1 MLVKTWEVPLAVNND
16 LQRPV
21 DDGDFEALCLQ
32 LYSRMWNVTG
42 LMRVGRGGQ
51 AQFGVDILGHDG
63 RQSVG
68 IQCKHYVST
77 KFTYATVTSDVA
89 EADAANLAIQH
100 LIFATTAPAKAEV
113 VRSVHELS
121 ERRRATGKFTVSVE
135 YWNTI
140 CDHIRM
146 HPDVGRAFIP
156 GFPGG
161 TLLAVS
167 ETVVESLTFVREI
180 AAKQDLYR
188 QEMLDAVAGAAV
200 SKSNVAPDARGDEAD
215 PGVVASLDFIRDRMR
230 EGKTADAKQLLQ
242 KLGDPS
248 AFKDEFSKFR
258 WTTNMAAI
266 AMLEGDEERAAEGF
280 LKAYTF
286 APEDEKAY
294 VNRIHAYFMRKKF
307 EAADIACDEALEK
320 FPDSSALWAISL
332 HTRNAVGRETLDAE
346 VPEAALK
353 SSEFLF
359 AKSRLLGKQG
369 ACKASIDLL
378 QQCIALDGGS
388 LDARRALLA
397 EALTWASADPL
408 AALMGQLPPEQRTAL
423 QDALDHFEPLEQ
435 VLPAQQAEK
444 ISEELATNLVS
455 SLLILDQ
462 KPRARR
468 LSHQMLSRH
477 PQLEQLLRTH
487 VMDLAER
494 KDFVA
499 LHVIADGQLDVLP
512 GSVLAMLAEISAYE
526 GDVAWNSQIISV
538 IERRAGED
546 EKLPK
551 ALPLAFLAA
560 WHHGDKTEALAGVQ
574 AHLKLHPA
582 DMLAGVM
589 QVQFLK
595 DLGRRSE
602 ALAAAHSLRDRLS
615 VDSLGLEALYVADLM
630 FDLKQYEEAAP
641 IYERLVP
648 YPGGG
653 ELTWKLLA
661 CYIQTDQRW
670 RAQRIFDAL
679 APSMRSQSDLR
690 RLEIKLAGIM
700 GDWAR
705 MRVLLEQELAADP
718 TSAECIL
725 GCADVLFRLG
735 EREALTAFV
744 ATDPVLKSA
753 GTDQELSFAR
763 LQMNCG
769 FGDLAVARLFRVFRA
784 HPTNERLAGHFLG
797 QLMLAQ
803 NLTLFDP
810 PKVVGPGTA
819 VQLKQGDEQ
828 WAIAIDTAG
837 SQRVETW
844 SDLVQPDSDIAVRLA
859 GLQLGQRTI
868 VRRGIFDEEV
878 EVVGISTLVA
888 FAAEKAQALVTGSA
902 NAAGPIWSIRIVKED
917 GGIDVDVLLRS
928 AKQRREH
935 VEQTFHLYSQHAL
948 PLCVLAKLIGTDPIQ
963 LLLEW
968 PWKLTPLFVGVGSED
983 ERQNAFAILQGGRQ
997 RYVADLLTIA
1007 ELIRLGVAPAVS
1019 AVIGRPLVAQTQR
1032 EHLLVIMAGLG
1043 EPRES
1048 SSLSEQD
1055 GRLRLVDVP
1064 SWYYKR
1070 RRKLLEAVLAFVDS
1084 SCEVVPTTGPQV
1096 VTNLHRSLARTLDRS
1111 TLDTLYLCVEHNAV
1125 LLSEDGGLR
1134 MLAVEAGV
1142 AASMGVQPV
1151 LMQAVDTG
1159 KLSHQQ
1165 YVDALEIKLLANHN
1179 FVSVAAMDL
1188 LLMARKTPNR
1198 IAPAAAA
1205 VFQSFRKATLDFES
1219 GVKVSGEFIRIAA
1232 ATLPAATLG
1241 RYTKAIL
1248 EALQHGRP
1256 RSEKVLVRYFSRQ
1269 VRPFFGRNGRRLA
1282 PHIRRE
1288 FGAQLLR
1295 RR

>member
-1 MLVKTWEVPLAVNND
+1 MAVSNE

-21 DDGDFEALCLQ
+21 DEGDFEALCIH
-32 LYSRMWNVTG
+32 LYSRVWNVTG

-89 EADAANLAIQH
+89 EADAANLTIRH

-113 VRSVHELS
+113 VRAVHELS
-121 ERRRATGKFTVSVE
+121 ERRRAAGKFTVSVD
-135 YWNTI
+135 YWNAI

-146 HPDVGRAFIP
+146 YPEVGRAFIP

-167 ETVVESLTFVREI
+167 ETVVESLTVVREI
-180 AAKQDLYR
+180 AAKQELYK
-188 QEMLDAVAGAAV
+188 QEILDAVTGAAV
-200 SKSNVAPDARGDEAD
+200 SKPAVAPDARGDEAD

-230 EGKTADAKQLLQ
+230 EGKTADAKQLLE

-258 WTTNMAAI
+258 WATNMAAI
-266 AMLEGDEERAAEGF
+266 AMLEGDEDRAAEGF
-280 LKAYTF
+280 LKAYVF
-286 APEDEKAY
+286 APDDEKAH

-307 EAADIACDEALEK
+307 EAADVACDEALAK
-320 FPDSSALWAISL
+320 FPNSSALWGLSL
-332 HTRNAVGRETLDAE
+332 HTRDAVGRATLDAE

-359 AKSRLLGKQG
+359 AKSRLLGKRG
-369 ACKASIDLL
+369 DCKASIDLL

-397 EALTWASADPL
+397 EALTWASVDPL
-408 AALMGQLPPEQRTAL
+408 AALMGQLSPEKRLAL
-423 QDALDHFEPLEQ
+423 QDALGQFEPLEQ
-435 VLPAQQAEK
+435 VLPAQQADK
-444 ISEELATNLVS
+444 ISEELATNVVS

-462 KPRARR
+462 EPRARR
-468 LSHQMLSRH
+468 LAHQLLSRH

-494 KDFVA
+494 KDFAA
-499 LHVIADGQLDVLP
+499 LHAVADGQLDVLP
-512 GSVLAMLAEISAYE
+512 GSVLAMLAEISAHE
-526 GDVAWNSQIISV
+526 GDVAWNSQIIAA

-546 EKLPK
+546 ERLPK
-551 ALPLAFLAA
+551 ALPLAFLAS
-560 WHHGDKTEALAGVQ
+560 WCHGDKVEALAGIQ
-574 AHLKLHPA
+574 AHLRLHPD
-582 DMLAGVM
+582 DMLAGVL
-589 QVQFLK
+589 QGRFLK
-595 DLGRRSE
+595 DLGRRPE
-602 ALAAAHSLRDRLS
+602 ALAAARTCRDKLLADA
-615 VDSLGLEALYVADLM
+615 VGLETLYVADLL
-630 FDLKQYEEAAP
+630 FDLKQHEEAAP
-641 IYERLVP
+641 LYERLVRN
-648 YPGGG
+648 PGGD

-661 CYIQTDQRW
+661 CFIQTDQRW
-670 RAQRIFDAL
+670 RAQRTFDAL
-679 APSMRSQSDLR
+679 PPSVRSQSNLR
-690 RLEIKLAGIM
+690 RLEINLAGIM
-700 GDWAR
+700 GDWTR

-718 TSAECIL
+718 TSTECIL

-735 EREALTAFV
+735 EREALTAL
-744 ATDPVLKSA
+744 AAKDPVLKLA
-753 GTDQELSFAR
+753 TPDQELSFAR
-763 LQMNCG
+763 FQMNCG

-803 NLTLFDP
+803 NLTLLNSP
-810 PKVVGPGTA
+810 QVVGPGVA
-819 VQLKQGDEQ
+819 VQLKQGDAL
-828 WAIAIDTAG
+828 WSIAIDTAE
-837 SQRVETW
+837 SPRVETW
-844 SDLVQPDSDIAVRLA
+844 PDLVQPGSEIALRLA
-859 GLQLGQRTI
+859 GLRLGQRAI
-868 VRRGIFDEEV
+868 VRRGMFDQEV

-888 FAAEKAQALVTGSA
+888 FAAEKAQALVAGSA
-902 NAAGPIWSIRIVKED
+902 NAAGPIWSVRIVKED
-917 GGIDVDVLLRS
+917 GAIDVDVLLRS

-997 RYVADLLTIA
+997 RYVVDLLTIA

-1019 AVIGRPLVAQTQR
+1019 ALIGRPLVAQTQR

-1048 SSLSEQD
+1048 ANLSEQG
-1055 GRLRLVDVP
+1055 GRLRIVDVP
-1064 SWYYKR
+1064 AWYYTR
-1070 RRKLLEAVLAFVDS
+1070 RRRLLEAVLAFVDS
-1084 SCEVVPTTGPQV
+1084 ACDVVPTTGPQV
-1096 VTNLHRSLARTLDRS
+1096 VTDVHRSLARTLDRS

-1134 MLAVEAGV
+1134 TLAVEAGV
-1142 AASMGVQPV
+1142 ATSMGVQPV
-1151 LMQAVDTG
+1151 LMEAVDNG
-1159 KLSHQQ
+1159 RSSHQK

-1179 FVSVAAMDL
+1179 FVSVAARDL
-1188 LLMARKTPNR
+1188 MLMARRTPDR

-1205 VFQSFRKATLDFES
+1205 VFQSFRKPTLDFES
-1219 GVKVSGEFIRIAA
+1219 GVKVAGEFIRIAA
-1232 ATLPAATLG
+1232 ARLPAATVG
-1241 RYTKAIL
+1241 RYAKAIL

-1256 RSEKVLVRYFSRQ
+1256 RFEKVLVRYFARQ

-1282 PHIRRE
+1282 PHVRRE